1 MKAGKR
7 VVRNWRPRFF
17 VHLDKKTLRLLALLL
32 FSACW
37 TYTALLTLPFRHGT
51 PATNLDSS
59 YGFGSNYFPDAGFRY
74 GSDLIFTYGPLGYL
88 FYPEDIGNHIVIAN
102 MVRGAI
108 WALLL
113 VHLVLLYR
121 VGMNGFAKAL
131 LFMVAIIPISIPLLY
146 HFDYYAVSVLIVLI
160 VYLIER
166 PRAVLALVSIVF
178 LTGILALTKFTG
190 YAIALVCV
198 LLLLVVRNDW
208 ERKLVHHRDVYLV
221 LAVVLALPVAFLLHN
236 PSLVGLFNYVYGSLQ
251 LSSGYSDAMSTPTGT
266 ADIVYETILVA
277 LFALGLIYATAKRAL
292 PIRVAAVLLVLCWMN
307 FKHGF
312 VRGIDHTPFAFLFQI
327 LLAAL
332 LIALLRPGARL
343 TVKYAVV
350 FPFFVTVA
358 LLGLNLHWLSV
369 WNKLWW
375 STAIPRQATAELLNW
390 EATRRRIED
399 ENNKSDEFVRLPAA
413 FRNRL
418 EKATAIVF
426 PWELSYARSGHF
438 KLQPLYVMQAY
449 SAYTAYLDR
458 KTAEHI
464 RADSNHAQYVLFDWQ
479 AIDTRHPLLDVPA
492 TWMALADSY
501 EPVEVA
507 PGKLLLRRRDNPVQH
522 KQGVVQ
528 EVPLPIGQ
536 WVSVPHTTDFWAR
549 IRIPYTPFGAIRKAA
564 FKADAVYL
572 TLESR
577 DLTVRFRVVPAVL
590 SVPFPLT
597 RFPVDV
603 ESFVDALQSKPVEYP
618 ITRIRL
624 DLESP
629 NHYGQPSLELLE
641 ETLSQITFAESTES
655 TFRSE
660 FHVVSPAAITKMS
673 VGNIDVIH
681 DGHNVV
687 TLSDEQHPL
696 QIDRELLLEGWL
708 ADRSD
713 GRAFDDVY
721 AVIDGKIFRGTH
733 MPRPDVGA
741 YYKNP
746 ALDLSGFR
754 IQIDAQKVKK
764 GIQKIDLIGVMTPDQ
779 TVYRLNL
786 PVWVYFQ

>member
-1 MKAGKR
+1 MKAGTR
-7 VVRNWRPRFF
+7 VVRDWRPRFF

-37 TYTALLTLPFRHGT
+37 TYTALLTLPFKYGM
-51 PATNLDSS
+51 PATNLDGS

-88 FYPEDIGNHIVIAN
+88 LYPEDIGNHIVIAN
-102 MVRGAI
+102 VVRGAV

-121 VGMNGFAKAL
+121 LGLNGFAKAL

-146 HFDYYAVSVLIVLI
+146 HFDYYAVSVLIVII

-166 PRAVLALVSIVF
+166 PRVVLAPISIVF

-190 YAIALVCV
+190 YAMALVCV
-198 LLLLVVRNDW
+198 LLLPILRNDS
-208 ERKLVHHRDVYLV
+208 ERKLVHRPDVYLA
-221 LAVVLALPVAFLLHN
+221 LAVMLALPVAFLLHN

-251 LSSGYSDAMSTPTGT
+251 LSSGYSEAMSTPTGT
-266 ADIVYETILVA
+266 ADVVYETILVT
-277 LFALGLIYATAKRAL
+277 LFAAGLIYATAKRAL
-292 PIRVAAVLLVLCWMN
+292 PVRVAAVLLVLYWMN

-312 VRGIDHTPFAFLFQI
+312 VRGMDHSPFAFLFEI
-327 LLAAL
+327 VLAAL
-332 LIALLRPGARL
+332 LIVLLSPGSRL
-343 TVKYAVV
+343 TVKYAVA
-350 FPFFVTVA
+350 FPFFVAVA
-358 LLGLNLHWLSV
+358 LLGLNLHWFSV
-369 WNKLWW
+369 WTNMWW
-375 STAIPRQATAELLNW
+375 SGVPPRQATAALLNW
-390 EATRRRIED
+390 EATRRWVED
-399 ENNKSDEFVRLPAA
+399 QNNKSDEFSRLSPG
-413 FRNRL
+413 FRKRL
-418 EKATAIVF
+418 ENSTAIVF

-438 KLQPLYVMQAY
+438 KLQPLYTMQAY

-522 KQGVVQ
+522 KQRVVQ

-577 DLTVRFRVVPAVL
+577 DFTVRFRVVPAVL

-597 RFPVDV
+597 
-603 ESFVDALQSKPVEYP
+603 S
-618 ITRIRL
+618 
-624 DLESP
+624 
-629 NHYGQPSLELLE
+629 
-641 ETLSQITFAESTES
+641 
-655 TFRSE
+655 
-660 FHVVSPAAITKMS
+660 
-673 VGNIDVIH
+673 
-681 DGHNVV
+681 
-687 TLSDEQHPL
+687 
-696 QIDRELLLEGWL
+696 
-708 ADRSD
+708 
-713 GRAFDDVY
+713 
-721 AVIDGKIFRGTH
+721 
-733 MPRPDVGA
+733 
-741 YYKNP
+741 
-746 ALDLSGFR
+746 
-754 IQIDAQKVKK
+754 
-764 GIQKIDLIGVMTPDQ
+764 
-779 TVYRLNL
+779 
-786 PVWVYFQ
+786 